1 MSKMR
6 KLLAILLTF
15 AMVLGMS
22 ITTFAAGTA
31 TITVNNAEPGAK
43 FSKTLI
49 VQADPT
55 TETGW
60 DIVDTYYEAFASAFG
75 IDNEQVII
83 KGMIHAVDP
92 TKGIALDNFN
102 TCYAA
107 ALNTIWA
114 SVATD
119 ELSSPIT
126 VDEAGI
132 YLIKGAESEEW
143 IYSPMAAYV
152 AFGPYDTTTG
162 VPTDLVDT
170 TVEAKKAP
178 KTLTKDATSVENF
191 NEITEIGR
199 TETYT
204 VEGVVP
210 FLPLTDTNRQYWA
223 KDTITGAEYVV
234 VKEGDNAG
242 KVAVTVKIG
251 SEEAVTRYA
260 TVTENAFALNL
271 TEFLANNTHANKKIV
286 LTYQATVTDV
296 VVHNDVK
303 LGDGT
308 NDGRFGQASEDLYTG
323 EIELTKYAE
332 DDKDEDVTNNAKL
345 AGAKFVV
352 YKDVN
357 GTKSYATFDGSN
369 KFAGWVAAEKD
380 ATVIVTGE
388 DGKVKVEG
396 LDEGTYFFKEVE
408 APEGY
413 SVNKTDVS
421 ATLDLAEGVDVAT
434 AILDAETHMIDTKL
448 VELPGTGGIGTTM
461 FTIGGCAIMIA
472 AAYLFFTSR
481 KREEA

>member
-22 ITTFAAGTA
+22 ITTFAAGSA
-31 TITVNNAEPGAK
+31 TITVNKAEPGAK

-60 DIVDTYYEAFASAFG
+60 DIVDDYADEFTSAFG
-75 IDNEQVII
+75 NIGEQEII
-83 KGMIHAVDP
+83 KGMINAVDSK
-92 TKGIALDNFN
+92 KGVAITDFN
-102 TCYAA
+102 SKYAA
-107 ALNTIWA
+107 ALNAIWKA
-114 SVATD
+114 VATD
-119 ELSSPIT
+119 ELTSPIT

-132 YLIKGAESEEW
+132 YLIKGADSEEW

-162 VPTDLVDT
+162 VPTDLVNT

-199 TETYT
+199 TETYK

-210 FLPLTDTNRQYWA
+210 YIPLTDSNRHYWA
-223 KDTITGAEYVV
+223 KDNISGAAYVL
-234 VKEGDNAG
+234 ENG
-242 KVAVTVKIG
+242 KVKVTVKVG
-251 SEEAVTRYA
+251 DAAEETMYA
-260 TVTENAFALNL
+260 TLDADGKGFALDL
-271 TEFLANNTHANKKIV
+271 SDLLANNTHANKAIV
-286 LTYQATVTDV
+286 LKYQAKVTDV
-296 VVHNDVK
+296 RVHNDVK
-303 LGDGT
+303 LGDGS
-308 NDGRFGQASEDLYTG
+308 NDGRFGKASEDLYTG

-332 DDKDEDVTNNAKL
+332 DDTKDVLTDNAKL

-357 GTKSYATFDGSN
+357 GTKSYAKFDANN
-369 KFAGWVAAEKD
+369 KFAGWVAAEED
-380 ATVIVTGE
+380 ATKIVTATG
-388 DGKVKVEG
+388 GKVKVEG
-396 LDEGTYFFKEVE
+396 LDEGTYYFKEVE

-421 ATLDLAEGVDVAT
+421 ATLVLTDGKTVAD
-434 AILDAETHMIDTKL
+434 AILAADTYMMDTKL
-448 VELPGTGGIGTTM
+448 VELPGTGGIGTTI
-461 FTIGGCAIMIA
+461 FTVAGCGIMIA
-472 AAYLFFTSR
+472 AAYLFFASR
-481 KREEA
+481 RKEEA